1 MGEMASALAH
11 ELNQPLAAISNY
23 MKGSRRL
30 LADSPDPNRS
40 KIENALDRAAEQ
52 ALRAGQ
58 IIRRLRDFVSR
69 GESEKRVESLS
80 KLIEE
85 AGALGL
91 AGARE
96 QGVQLRFNLDP
107 EHDLV
112 LVDRVQIQQVL
123 VNLFRNAL
131 EAMAHSPQRELIA
144 SNAKVADDM
153 IEVAVFDTGPGF
165 HDDVMPN
172 LFQTFYTTKETG
184 MGVGLSISRSIVEAH
199 GGRMWAET
207 NRSGGATFRFTLPAA
222 SNESVTM
229 VHRGKVYVID
239 DDERDARLAR
249 LPARV
254 PPISTSRCS
263 NRASSFLDALSTI
276 DFGCVVSDVRMPG
289 IDGIE
294 LLKRLKAG
302 GSLFPVVIMT
312 GHGDV
317 PLAVE
322 AMKLGAMD
330 FLEKPFEDD
339 RLIGMIETALR
350 RAEPGVKGEAVTL
363 EIQTR
368 IASLSPRERQV
379 MDGLIAGLSN
389 KLIAREYDISPR
401 TIEVYRA
408 NVMTKMQ
415 AASLSE
421 LVRLAMR
428 GGVFKD

>member
-1 MGEMASALAH
+1 
-11 ELNQPLAAISNY
+11 
-23 MKGSRRL
+23 
-30 LADSPDPNRS
+30 
-40 KIENALDRAAEQ
+40 
-52 ALRAGQ
+52 
-58 IIRRLRDFVSR
+58 
-69 GESEKRVESLS
+69 
-80 KLIEE
+80 
-85 AGALGL
+85 
-91 AGARE
+91 
-96 QGVQLRFNLDP
+96 
-107 EHDLV
+107 
-112 LVDRVQIQQVL
+112 
-123 VNLFRNAL
+123 
-131 EAMAHSPQRELIA
+131 
-144 SNAKVADDM
+144 
-153 IEVAVFDTGPGF
+153 
-165 HDDVMPN
+165 
-172 LFQTFYTTKETG
+172 
-184 MGVGLSISRSIVEAH
+184 
-199 GGRMWAET
+199 
-207 NRSGGATFRFTLPAA
+207 
-222 SNESVTM
+222 M

-239 DDERDARLAR
+239 DDDAMRDSLDFLLGAADFHVTLFESAQNFLNA
-249 LPARV
+249 LP
-254 PPISTSRCS
+254 
-263 NRASSFLDALSTI
+263 TI

-294 LLKRLKAG
+294 LLKHLKAG

-339 RLIGMIETALR
+339 RLIGMIEAALKQ
-350 RAEPGVKGEAVTL
+350 AEPGVKSEAVTS
-363 EIQTR
+363 EIQSR